1 MDVYIIFIV
10 SLAALLYASK
20 IFTDSAEK
28 LGKYYKLSSFVIG
41 IFIVGIGTSLPE
53 LITSVIAV
61 KNNQSEI
68 VTGNLIGANIAN
80 LLFISGATVIL
91 NRKSFEIKSPYI
103 FIDLHYL
110 IGAYIIYT
118 MIAFDGIIYWFE
130 AIVGA
135 VAFVF
140 YSIYLI
146 RSGNLDF
153 ANVSHN
159 HKTHFPIMA
168 LLMIIGASVVIYFS
182 AASTLDSLVLIAIG
196 WGIDSSIIA
205 LTLLSLGTTLPE
217 LAVNITAIRQ
227 GKSEMAIGNV
237 LGTAVFNTFMIPA
250 IASLFGSII
259 VPQYLL
265 TFSLPVMLATGI
277 LFYMV
282 AQDKR
287 ISVWEGWLFIFIYI
301 LFIMQVVISA

>member
-1 MDVYIIFIV
+1 MIYFQFVVALSI
-10 SLAALLYASK
+10 LLYASK
-20 IFTDSAEK
+20 VFTDAAEK

-68 VTGNLIGANIAN
+68 VTGNIIGANIAN

-110 IGAYIIYT
+110 VGAYIVYT
-118 MIAFDGIIYWFE
+118 MIAYDGVIYWFE
-130 AIVGA
+130 AMIGA

-153 ANVSHN
+153 ASDKKQ
-159 HKTHFPIMA
+159 HKEQFPIMA
-168 LLMIIGASVVIYFS
+168 LLMIIGASVAIYFS
-182 AASTLDSLVLIAIG
+182 AEATLDALVSIASN
-196 WGIDSSIIA
+196 WGIDSSVIA

-217 LAVNITAIRQ
+217 LAVNISAIRQ
-227 GKSEMAIGNV
+227 GKAEMAIGNV
-237 LGTAVFNTFMIPA
+237 LGTSVFNTFMIPA
-250 IASLFGSII
+250 AASLFGSIT
-259 VPQYLL
+259 VPHSLL
-265 TFSLPVMLATGI
+265 SFSLPVMLGTGI

-287 ISVWEGWLFIFIYI
+287 ISVWEGWLFIFIYV
-301 LFIMQVVISA
+301 LFIMQVAMSV

>member
-1 MDVYIIFIV
+1 MVYIQFLGA
-10 SLAALLYASK
+10 LAVLLYASK
-20 IFTDSAEK
+20 VFTEAAEK
-28 LGKYYKLSSFVIG
+28 LGKYYKFSSFVIG

-53 LITSVIAV
+53 LITSIIAV
-61 KNNQSEI
+61 KNGQSEI
-68 VTGNLIGANIAN
+68 VTGNLVGANIAN
-80 LLFISGATVIL
+80 LLFISGITVIL
-91 NRKSFEIKSPYI
+91 NKKSFEIKSPYI

-118 MIAFDGIIYWFE
+118 MIAFDGVIYWFE
-130 AIVGA
+130 AIVGS

-153 ANVSHN
+153 ASNKPK
-159 HKTHFPIMA
+159 HKDQFPIMS
-168 LLMIIGASVVIYFS
+168 LLMIIGASVAIYFS
-182 AASTLDSLVLIAIG
+182 AEVTLDSLVSIANSL
-196 WGIDSSIIA
+196 GIESTVIA

-227 GKSEMAIGNV
+227 GKAEMAIGNV
-237 LGTAVFNTFMIPA
+237 LGTSVFNTLMIPA
-250 IASLFGSII
+250 TSSIFGSII
-259 VPQYLL
+259 VPQSLL
-265 TFSLPVMLATGI
+265 VFSLPVMIGTGI

-287 ISVWEGWLFIFIYI
+287 ISVWEGWLFIFIYA
-301 LFIMQVVISA
+301 LFILQIIMSV